1 MLEGSWQKAERRR
14 GWGRAWSKASRSST
28 MRVRD
33 AMLGMVVTITLSP
46 KRSSSCGRSSP
57 SCARRATLSS
67 ALASEQASHWFQV
80 LASSQKKAKCA

>member
-57 SCARRATLSS
+57 SCTRCTTFFLT
-67 ALASEQASHWFQV
+67 LASEKASHYWNPI
-80 LASSQKKAKCA
+80 SSKITKCSF